1 MDTEQCR
8 SMKIKYLDLC
18 YMINRNIHIDRK
30 EVVQPDFIPADDF
43 SAPEMYQIMRLP
55 VIHLPDNHGRSTRKK
70 AVISLEIL
78 VCSCLQGSIFV
89 YLFKG
94 QKWNTYYV
102 KF

>member
-1 MDTEQCR
+1 
-8 SMKIKYLDLC
+8 MKIKYLDLC
-18 YMINRNIHIDRK
+18 YRISGNVHQDRK
-30 EVVQPDFIPADDF
+30 EVIQPDFIPVDDF
-43 SAPEMYQIMRLP
+43 SSPEMYKIMRLP
-55 VIHLPDNHGRSTRKK
+55 VIRLPDNHGRSTRKK

-78 VCSCLQGSIFV
+78 VCSCFRNSIFV

>member
-1 MDTEQCR
+1 MT
-8 SMKIKYLDLC
+8 IKYLDIC
-18 YMINRNIHIDRK
+18 YMINGNVHQDK
-30 EVVQPDFIPADDF
+30 KVVIQPDFIPADDF

-55 VIHLPDNHGRSTRKK
+55 VIRLPDNHGRSTRKK

-78 VCSCLQGSIFV
+78 VSSCLQRSIFV